1 MPYGARQAENMK
13 ICMLAIVCV
22 AGALTVHVSL
32 AAEHPTAREA
42 CEALSGL
49 EISAARIG
57 LPTGGARVE
66 NSTFE

>member
-1 MPYGARQAENMK
+1 MK
-13 ICMLAIVCV
+13 TIVCV